1 MMVTDVFHASIILGI
16 VKATGIFNSS
26 TYRRAVMGHPEA
38 NLDFF
43 FRNRINLPNF
53 SRRQS

>member
-1 MMVTDVFHASIILGI
+1 MSFHASIILGI